1 MNWALSVISNLT
13 FPYDSMALHTQ
24 YCHQKQYKMKSNY
37 CHATN
42 NNNNKKYLSSKYGK
56 ELNITRRV
64 NNKNIVLIS
73 AHIYSVSVYKMNH
86 TFSVKYVLQN
96 GECLQNIVI
105 FDESYM

>member
-1 MNWALSVISNLT
+1 MLQTTTTIKNT
-13 FPYDSMALHTQ
+13 FHPNMV
-24 YCHQKQYKMKSNY
+24 
-37 CHATN
+37 
-42 NNNNKKYLSSKYGK
+42 KK
-56 ELNITRRV
+56 LNITRRV